1 MISSSSQVSIS
12 LCNTQRHFFAPFS
25 VIFPVT
31 RRMVAEI
38 WALISKK
45 KKKVTYIINFQWMLK
60 SSAKSSRWIGIRL
73 NLVDGVGG
81 CSDAL

>member
-1 MISSSSQVSIS
+1 M
-12 LCNTQRHFFAPFS
+12 
-25 VIFPVT
+25 
-31 RRMVAEI
+31 AEI